1 MVGQNPST
9 SPESIFYA
17 KQLEDLLLQSFISKV
32 TKDVCQSAGKFKDF
46 FFLNN
51 YILYICYE
59 SILLHANNFTKN
71 NNVHSKLTSREG
83 VRLPHQ

>member
-17 KQLEDLLLQSFISKV
+17 NQLEDLLLQSFISKV

-51 YILYICYE
+51 YILYNYVMNQYCYMLI
-59 SILLHANNFTKN
+59 ILLKIIMYIA
-71 NNVHSKLTSREG
+71 S
-83 VRLPHQ
+83 